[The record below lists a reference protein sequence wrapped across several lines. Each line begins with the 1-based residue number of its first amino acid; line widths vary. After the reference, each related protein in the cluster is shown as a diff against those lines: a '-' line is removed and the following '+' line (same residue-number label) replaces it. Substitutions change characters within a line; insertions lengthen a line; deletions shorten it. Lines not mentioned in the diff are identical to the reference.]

1 VKVFV
6 GHYKNASRIVKTLG
20 VPLAI
25 TNGYCTLAQIKAAA
39 RISDSVDDSLLE
51 MAVESASRAI
61 DGHAARSFYSSGTAT
76 RYYAAED
83 SFIVQIDDISSTAL
97 TLQTSSGGDGVFD
110 TTFAVG
116 DYQLEPL
123 NGRVDGLDVPY
134 TRIRAVENFLFPVE
148 AEQALVKLTAV
159 FGYASVPTAITQ
171 ACVIQASR
179 IFKRLDSP
187 LGIAGFGD
195 MGAMRVS
202 RYLDPDVEQLVA
214 PYRKLRNF
222 V

>member
-1 VKVFV
+1 
-6 GHYKNASRIVKTLG
+6 
-20 VPLAI
+20 LAI

-61 DGHAARSFYSSGTAT
+61 DGHAGRYFYSAGTAT
-76 RYYAAED
+76 RYYAADD
-83 SFIVQIDDISSTAL
+83 SFLVQIDDVSSTAL
-97 TLQTSSGGDGVFD
+97 TLQVSSAGDGVFD
-110 TTFAVG
+110 TTFAPI

-123 NGRVDGLDVPY
+123 NGNVDGLAVPY
-134 TRIRAVENFLFPVE
+134 TRIRAVENYLFPVE
-148 AEQALVKLTAV
+148 SEQALIKLTAV
-159 FGYASVPTAITQ
+159 FGWASVPTSITQ
-171 ACVIQASR
+171 ACIIQASR

-187 LGIAGFGD
+187 LGVLSFGE
-195 MGAMRVS
+195 MGSIRVS

-214 PYRKLRNF
+214 PYRRLRNF